1 VRPHIRVFPSANRTG
16 AFPKRRIPLCAFRLT
31 VSRRS
36 RPALA
41 RQLHTAQQFG
51 QLPDVQCLLALLAI
65 TAGQRCEPV
74 ALTRRITPQTVP
86 QWVRRFRVAGLKG
99 LRRKKPTGRPPQ
111 LTKTPKHPL
120 ADLLDEGP
128 VQAGFASA
136 CWRSPMMQPLIHERV
151 GGYSNVFYIAQWL
164 KHLGCSDQKA
174 TVVADHLNDE
184 KRQEWCHTTWPQI
197 LTMATATSALLLF
210 GDEASFP
217 PWGTL
222 SSTWARRGHQPV
234 VTTSG
239 TRTGD
244 QVVGWSDDFPGRFF
258 SQGHQGRLNSES
270 YSAFLTRVLEPTTQ
284 HIMLSQEGAS

>member
-1 VRPHIRVFPSANRTG
+1 M
-16 AFPKRRIPLCAFRLT
+16 CAFRLT
-31 VSRRS
+31 ISRRS
-36 RPALA
+36 RQALE
-41 RQLHTAQQFG
+41 RQLNTAHQFG
-51 QLPDVQCLLALLAI
+51 KLRDVKCLLAILAV
-65 TAGQRCEPV
+65 TDGQSYEQV
-74 ALTRRITPQTVP
+74 ALTLRVTPKTVH
-86 QWVRRFRVAGLKG
+86 QWVRLFLVAGLKG
-99 LRRKKPTGRPPQ
+99 LRRKKPTGRPPK
-111 LTKTPKHPL
+111 LTKTQKQAL
-120 ADLLDEGP
+120 AELLDEGP

-136 CWRSPMMQPLIHERV
+136 CWRSPMIQQLIHERFGV
-151 GGYSNVFYIAQWL
+151 YYNVFYIAQLL
-164 KHLGCSDQKA
+164 KHLGFSYQKA
-174 TVVADHLNDE
+174 TFVSDHLNDE

-197 LTMATATSALLLF
+197 LTMAKAKSALLLF